1 MFAITSNRR
10 GQSLFEKLKFSTAE
24 RGKAKSTI
32 IRHETCHYQTL
43 DNIEGFE
50 VFPSSR
56 ETETFSYQLG
66 KTNKRPFYSRYSS
79 GLSNSAFVKTCPKL
93 CTSDDSNEPRGSFA
107 NQEIQGMLR
116 KGTIEKLHLS
126 LDQFLSS
133 IFVIPKDDTGNRPE
147 INLKKLNKHIPYEH
161 FKMESL
167 LLLKEVLQKVNYMC
181 KINFKRLTF

>member
-1 MFAITSNRR
+1 
-10 GQSLFEKLKFSTAE
+10 
-24 RGKAKSTI
+24 
-32 IRHETCHYQTL
+32 
-43 DNIEGFE
+43 
-50 VFPSSR
+50 
-56 ETETFSYQLG
+56 
-66 KTNKRPFYSRYSS
+66 
-79 GLSNSAFVKTCPKL
+79 
-93 CTSDDSNEPRGSFA
+93 
-107 NQEIQGMLR
+107 MLR